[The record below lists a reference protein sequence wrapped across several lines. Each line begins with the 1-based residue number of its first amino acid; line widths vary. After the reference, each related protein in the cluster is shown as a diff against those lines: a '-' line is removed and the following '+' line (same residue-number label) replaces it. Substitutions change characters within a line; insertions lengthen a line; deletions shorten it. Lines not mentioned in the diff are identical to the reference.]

1 MSQAATAAWSKRRN
15 AASSARYAGHA
26 KAYAASKAPSAKSKA
41 ASSARYAGVAK
52 AETRWAMSSDEFS
65 EAKQQDA
72 IALRFLS
79 SIGWKPGDKIDV
91 SNLQTSIDRI
101 ANDRR
106 REGMIAAN
114 ERTYRDVTT
123 ASRPNSAFNPPN
135 KTRRYSYGADQPDPG
150 ETGEI
155 RKALGLGY
163 MEVIPKD
170 WRAQME
176 KIEEK
181 GSGASGY
188 ARNA

>member
-15 AASSARYAGHA
+15 AASSGRYAAAAKSAPKPGPTA
-26 KAYAASKAPSAKSKA
+26 KANA